1 MLPRSHM
8 DSERQQLVLKASNL
22 TNSSGK
28 ASNVAAVTSQLDKSL
43 VSQQRHALLPS
54 DASRSNM

>member
-1 MLPRSHM
+1 M